1 MSNNVKGALLTLSG
15 GICWG
20 LSGSMG
26 QYLFDRQG
34 MDARWLVPIRLFLAG
49 LILFI
54 YCFFKYRDKLFGIWK
69 SPRAAGM
76 LLVYG
81 LAGVS
86 MSQYTYF
93 RTIQL
98 STAGVGTI
106 LQDLSPVMILLATC
120 VMMRRK
126 PRLMELLSL
135 VLAIVGIFLIVTH
148 GDFHSMSV
156 SPHALATGIICA
168 VCVTV
173 YNMLTTPLA
182 QDYPVPVMQAWSFMM
197 GGVLLEFVFR
207 SWNIHYVPGPMGF
220 VGIAFVVL
228 VGNVMAFTLYIS
240 GVHCIGPN
248 AGILYGF
255 SEPVTA
261 AIISTAL
268 LGSGF
273 GIWDA
278 VGFACIFFML
288 VLISMAGKESGSE

>member
-1 MSNNVKGALLTLSG
+1 MNNKIKGALLTLSG
-15 GICWG
+15 GMCWG

-49 LILFI
+49 VILFI

-69 SPRAAGM
+69 TERSAGL

-86 MSQYTYF
+86 LCQYAYF

-106 LQDLSPVMILLATC
+106 LQDLSPVMILLVSC
-120 VMMRRK
+120 VLMHRA
-126 PRLMELLSL
+126 PRLTEIASL

-156 SPHALATGIICA
+156 SPHALATGILSA

-182 QDYPVPVMQAWSFMM
+182 QDYPVPVMQAWSFLM
-197 GGVLLEFVFR
+197 GGVMLGLIFR
-207 SWNIHYVPGPMGF
+207 PWNIHYVPNAIGLF
-220 VGIAFVVL
+220 GIAFVVI
-228 VGNVMAFTLYIS
+228 VGNVCAFTLYIS

-278 VGFACIFFML
+278 IGFACIFLML
-288 VLISMAGKESGSE
+288 VLISISGKEN

>member
-93 RTIQL
+93 RCPTCGQQMRIPR
-98 STAGVGTI
+98 GVGKVKI
-106 LQDLSPVMILLATC
+106 TC
-120 VMMRRK
+120 K
-126 PRLMELLSL
+126 GCS
-135 VLAIVGIFLIVTH
+135 
-148 GDFHSMSV
+148 S
-156 SPHALATGIICA
+156 
-168 VCVTV
+168 
-173 YNMLTTPLA
+173 
-182 QDYPVPVMQAWSFMM
+182 
-197 GGVLLEFVFR
+197 EFEMK
-207 SWNIHYVPGPMGF
+207 G
-220 VGIAFVVL
+220 
-228 VGNVMAFTLYIS
+228 
-240 GVHCIGPN
+240 
-248 AGILYGF
+248 
-255 SEPVTA
+255 
-261 AIISTAL
+261 
-268 LGSGF
+268 
-273 GIWDA
+273 
-278 VGFACIFFML
+278 
-288 VLISMAGKESGSE
+288 